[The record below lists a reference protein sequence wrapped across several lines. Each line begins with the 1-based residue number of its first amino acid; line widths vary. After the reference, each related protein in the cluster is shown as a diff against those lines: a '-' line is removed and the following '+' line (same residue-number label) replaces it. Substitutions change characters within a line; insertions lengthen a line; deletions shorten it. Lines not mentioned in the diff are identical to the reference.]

1 MDTGARILDHEIS
14 GRKVFFMNPQS
25 GVTDEI
31 MEGLVAAEYEV
42 LLLRDREKSLRVLH
56 KYPDSVLFI
65 NIDGATRE
73 EVWEAYVRRIVGDPK
88 LSGIRIGILSYNPTA
103 ELARKYLIDI
113 GVPCGFVRLKLG
125 VSESTRIML
134 KALQANEAKG
144 RRKYV
149 RAKADN
155 DPRTGFNVE
164 YMGKLLE
171 GAILDISSVGMA
183 AKFSGNVDIP
193 PKTRL
198 TDLQLKL
205 HTRLV
210 RVTGVVLTRRD
221 DDKSIYVILFQHSI
235 ETKARHQIRMYI
247 HNRLQEEVDRI
258 AGVEG

>member
-1 MDTGARILDHEIS
+1 MDHEII
-14 GRKVFFMNPQS
+14 GRKVFFMNPQG

-31 MEGLVAAEYEV
+31 MEGLIAAEYEV
-42 LLLRDREKSLRVLH
+42 LMLRDREKSLRVLH

-65 NIDGATRE
+65 SIDGSVKE
-73 EVWEAYVRRIVGDPK
+73 EVWEAYVRGIMGDPR
-88 LSGIRIGILSYNPTA
+88 LSGVRIGILSYNPTA
-103 ELARKYLIDI
+103 ELAKKYLIDI

-134 KALQANEAKG
+134 RALQANEARG

-149 RAKADN
+149 RVRPEN
-155 DPRTGFNVE
+155 DPHTGFNVE
-164 YMGKLLE
+164 YKGQLHE

-183 AKFSGNVDIP
+183 AKFVGQVDIP

-198 TDLQLKL
+198 TELQLKL
-205 HTRLV
+205 HTHLV

-221 DDKSIYVILFQHSI
+221 DDQSIYVILFQHSI

-247 HNRLQEEVDRI
+247 HRRLQAEVDRI
-258 AGVEG
+258 AGVDS